1 MQEISEINRHNIN
14 SLWAG
19 SKVLEYLLIQND
31 YNLTEALKD
40 YKGSKTNFEPVKN
53 VLKTYNEIK
62 SNKGK

>member
-1 MQEISEINRHNIN
+1 M
-14 SLWAG
+14 
-19 SKVLEYLLIQND
+19 EYLLIQND

-40 YKGSKTNFEPVKN
+40 YKGSKTNFKPVKN